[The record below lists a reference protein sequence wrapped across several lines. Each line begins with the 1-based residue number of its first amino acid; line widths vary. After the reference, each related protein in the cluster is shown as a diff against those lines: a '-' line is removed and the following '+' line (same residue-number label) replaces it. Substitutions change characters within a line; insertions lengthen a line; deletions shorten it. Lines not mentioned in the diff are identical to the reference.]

1 MTFIEA
7 AKLILCDNLNE
18 PMTASEIWDKILEKS
33 LITEYG
39 KTPKLSLN
47 TILHRSNDFYTIK
60 EKPTDKFIY
69 KRYVSKNTKDSLIE
83 NGFITEERL
92 NDIIKVIIRKNNL

>member
-1 MTFIEA
+1 MTFLEA
-7 AKLILCDNLNE
+7 SKIVLENNLNE
-18 PMTASEIWDKILEKS
+18 PMTASEIWDVIMEMG

-47 TILHRSNDFYTIK
+47 TILHRSDLFTTIVD
-60 EKPTDKFIY
+60 KPADKFIY
-69 KRYVSKNTKDSLIE
+69 KRYVSKNVKESLIE

-92 NDIIKVIIRKNNL
+92 YEILKDKLGK